1 MSTASKQ
8 KTLKVQCPF
17 CHARLD
23 LSDLPA
29 FSQVSCPKCAS
40 GVTVPKWFQNI
51 LLEESLAVSPGLQV
65 FRALDAT
72 LDRESCVKLMHIAEA
87 ADCPLPCSDS
97 PYQKAQL
104 DDFLETFRQMSLLVH
119 PNIVPVCSCSAIDG
133 AVYGITRYI
142 NAVPLNCSAGAA
154 PPEWKLVQLQAAAAL
169 DALRYA
175 HDSGLCHGH
184 LTPSNML
191 IDQHGMLFISDF
203 MVAHSVKKE
212 IADEPWT
219 APELA
224 AGQKPD
230 CKSDLF
236 SLAVCLYE
244 FATGQLPCQDQLE
257 EWRTGNLLPTAPKQ
271 LNPNLPENF
280 SKILLRAMAI
290 SPDARFP
297 SFAAMQAELSR
308 LGKGPGR
315 GWQRKQAH
323 GRKLLLSKSSR
334 QPQLRLLNS
343 RRRKNHN
350 PINIAISILLLI
362 ALVLAGLLLSRKQ
375 PVQDKL
381 HQIGLL
387 KDGKLN
393 LQVIP
398 KTNIPKAE
406 EGPETMPEKESLPGF
421 SLLPELIKARPRPA
435 NYDFKS
441 VREQVQAY
449 LARLPEE
456 KRETERER
464 IRYLASYKEYLLSKI
479 SKMAYSPANPS
490 GIRLRNGELV
500 SGNVTM
506 FSNEK
511 ALKVR
516 QNQGGDS
523 NLREIPWEEL
533 PPNQMLEMA
542 YSYVERNAAEIK
554 GAKRIQRKKLEEV
567 YDEFFY
573 LILLA
578 DWYQEGDALKKFCQE
593 AEQLPLAEGKEKL
606 LQYIQ
611 WPN

>member
-1 MSTASKQ
+1 M
-8 KTLKVQCPF
+8 
-17 CHARLD
+17 
-23 LSDLPA
+23 SDLPA

-40 GVTVPKWFQNI
+40 TLTVPRWFQNL

-72 LDRESCVKLMHIAEA
+72 LDRESCVKIMHTA
-87 ADCPLPCSDS
+87 AAIDCPLPCTDS
-97 PYQKAQL
+97 PYQGTQL
-104 DDFLETFRQMSLLVH
+104 NDFLETFRQMSLLVH
-119 PNIVPVCSCSAIDG
+119 PNIVPVCSCSAADG
-133 AVYGITRYI
+133 IVYGSTRYI
-142 NAVPLNCSAGAA
+142 DGVHLNCSTGSGIPA
-154 PPEWKLVQLQAAAAL
+154 EWKLVQAQATTAL

-175 HDSGLCHGH
+175 HDKGLCHGH

-191 IDQHGMLFISDF
+191 VDQHGMLFISDF
-203 MVAHSVKKE
+203 MVAHNAKKE
-212 IADEPWT
+212 IVGEAWT

-224 AGQKPD
+224 AGQEPD
-230 CKSDLF
+230 CKSDIF

-244 FATGQLPCQDQLE
+244 FATGQLPCQGQLE
-257 EWRTGNLLPTAPKQ
+257 AWHSGNLLPTAPKQ
-271 LNPNLPENF
+271 LNPKLPETF
-280 SKILLRAMAI
+280 SKILLRAMAL
-290 SPDARFP
+290 SPSERFS
-297 SFAAMQAELSR
+297 SFAAMQEELGS
-308 LGKGPGR
+308 LGKVPGR

-323 GRKLLLSKSSR
+323 GHKLLLSKSSR
-334 QPQLRLLNS
+334 HPQLRLLTS
-343 RRRKNHN
+343 RRRKSSS
-350 PINIAISILLLI
+350 PINIAISILLLAAI
-362 ALVLAGLLLSRKQ
+362 ILAGLLLARKK
-375 PVQDKL
+375 PVQDRL
-381 HQIGLL
+381 HKIGLL

-393 LQVIP
+393 LQGTHRQKIP
-398 KTNIPKAE
+398 RTQNNDAAD
-406 EGPETMPEKESLPGF
+406 PESEPNPESAALPGF
-421 SLLPELIKARPRPA
+421 NLPSELIKARPRPA

-441 VREQVQAY
+441 AKEQIQTY
-449 LARLPEE
+449 LSLLPED
-456 KRETERER
+456 KRETEKER

-479 SKMAYSPANPS
+479 SKMAYSPANPA
-490 GIRLRNGELV
+490 GIRLQNGELI

-516 QNQGGDS
+516 QNQQGGS

-533 PPNQMLEMA
+533 PPSQMLEMA

-578 DWYQEGDALKKFCQE
+578 DWYQEAEALKKFCQE

-611 WPN
+611 WPD